1 MFKDIEI
8 SSFFEVKKTGKTQ
21 AKVFKDLNVGD
32 IIKISV
38 RLDEKADRAESQ
50 RIPLFLNNQRIY
62 ISTLNTVIKHG
73 LVLKE
78 VKRKGELGYK
88 GVIIQE
94 ANNQSLKEELMEQ
107 RGIALMEKLEN
118 DFIKSQLRNIRTRLL
133 RDNFLDYAGEIQ
145 QIINCR
151 RMIED
156 EFNEEQYKVD

>member
-1 MFKDIEI
+1 MFKEIEI

-21 AKVFKDLNVGD
+21 AKVFKDLKVGD

-50 RIPLFLNNQRIY
+50 RIPLFLNDQRIY
-62 ISTLNTVIKHG
+62 ISTLNTVIRHG

-88 GVIIQE
+88 GIIVQE
-94 ANNQSLKEELMEQ
+94 ANNQSLEEELIEQ
-107 RGIALMEKLEN
+107 KGIAFMEKLEN
-118 DFIKSQLRNIRTRLL
+118 DFIKSQLREIRVKLIK
-133 RDNFLDYAGEIQ
+133 DQFLDYAGEIQ
-145 QIINCR
+145 QIIDCR

-156 EFNEEQYKVD
+156 EFNEE